1 MLAPAT
7 RVGRNMKRT
16 KQKAIDAI
24 SSLPVDATWED
35 ISYCLDVRQK
45 IEEGIKA
52 ADQDRVLSHDEVKRL
67 FANPNESKGSY

>member
-1 MLAPAT
+1 
-7 RVGRNMKRT
+7 MKRA

-35 ISYCLDVRQK
+35 ISYCLYVRKK

-52 ADQDRVLSHDEVKRL
+52 ADEGRVLSHDEVKYL
-67 FANPNESKGSY
+67 FAKPE